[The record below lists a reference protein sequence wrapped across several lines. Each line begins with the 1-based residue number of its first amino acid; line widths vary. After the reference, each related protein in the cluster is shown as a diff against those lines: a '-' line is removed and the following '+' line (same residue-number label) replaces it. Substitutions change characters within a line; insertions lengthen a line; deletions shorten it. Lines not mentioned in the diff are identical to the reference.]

1 MPDSID
7 DARIRAYCHGLATD
21 LPRGVLGCSIAA
33 EILAAVHEAPARRLP
48 DVTGSAPE
56 IFQVL
61 VSWGLLRSMPSA
73 RVMAAAL
80 AHIAAI
86 SPLVARR
93 SARQWIIRLSQ
104 FLDATSEVAEA
115 IRRRVPPALLG
126 LAPAPTH
133 VGGAPRGSSI
143 RAERDQLAVEVD
155 LAKQQAREEAQRAD
169 LATERARAVE
179 ARMSEAKERAD
190 AAELRATAAEVAVA
204 TAERRATTAEQQAH
218 AANQRSSAAEAR
230 VAAAEER
237 ARAAEQR
244 ARAADE
250 RAQGAEERAQKV
262 LHEHRP
268 LALAAER
275 AQTQLAACWHALGQP
290 EGPLA
295 ASIEAERDRR
305 TKAEKTATALQ
316 HHVDELRRE
325 LAAQR
330 ARTLAALEASAG
342 ALKVAREDLEQ
353 KGSEMREMRAR
364 MVEVERQERVHAVWD
379 SERERIKTLLG
390 MEKYDDRVL
399 EHVLRTR
406 LDERGS
412 ALRDLEKARGLLATR
427 GDTRPLHELVELMLR
442 RR

>member
-7 DARIRAYCHGLATD
+7 DARIRAYCRGLSTD

-86 SPLVARR
+86 SPLVAQR
-93 SARQWIIRLSQ
+93 SARQWIVRLSQ
-104 FLDATSEVAEA
+104 LLDATSEVAEA

-155 LAKQQAREEAQRAD
+155 LAKQQAREEARRAD

-190 AAELRATAAEVAVA
+190 AAELRATAAEVAVV
-204 TAERRATTAEQQAH
+204 TA
-218 AANQRSSAAEAR
+218 
-230 VAAAEER
+230 ER

-262 LHEHRP
+262 LHEHRT

-353 KGSEMREMRAR
+353 KGSEMKEMRAR
-364 MVEVERQERVHAVWD
+364 MVEVERQELLHALWD

-399 EHVLRTR
+399 EHVLSAR